1 VAANNKSLA
10 EREQVGDGT
19 TAYMSVLPGKVVNI
33 DIRANEI
40 LTQPD
45 DEQWAMLVRPLAVVV
60 GRAENP
66 AEITAWSKESIEA
79 VAGQCFKFKQAR
91 LKKQ

>member
-1 VAANNKSLA
+1 
-10 EREQVGDGT
+10 
-19 TAYMSVLPGKVVNI
+19 MSVLPGKVVDM

-45 DEQWAMLVRPLAVVV
+45 DEQWATLVRALAVVV

-66 AEITAWSKESIEA
+66 AEITA
-79 VAGQCFKFKQAR
+79 
-91 LKKQ
+91 